1 MRGQGGAEPQDGG
14 ALTDLLSPMV
24 REACR
29 MPRAGPQRGFLCSLL
44 TCVSLAMQILILG
57 AGGLAAPRREEID
70 HSTKCI
76 LKQYQFCSGVISHHL
91 GKVGPVPDPGVNMW
105 SVLVNKKKREQFWD
119 GSRKDFPSLIRE
131 SGQEVSV

>member
-1 MRGQGGAEPQDGG
+1 MQDAPCWSTEGLSLFSADLCFISNANTNPGGGE
-14 ALTDLLSPMV
+14 
-24 REACR
+24 
-29 MPRAGPQRGFLCSLL
+29 
-44 TCVSLAMQILILG
+44 
-57 AGGLAAPRREEID
+57 GGLAAPRREEID